1 MLRQVRARL
10 DPEQRRFLKFC
21 IVGASGV
28 AVNLAFVWVGQ
39 QLASEADPRTRD
51 TIASALGIAI
61 SVFGNFLL
69 NNLWTWG
76 DRPKGSRK
84 RDFVARIGRYYLAS
98 AAAIA
103 IQFITAQALMF
114 GLDLNIYV
122 AQSAGILLG
131 TVVNYIANNVWTF
144 KEDGEGQDPESLDVP
159 GVSGEQTG
167 TPRREPWAEDDS
179 PE

>member
-1 MLRQVRARL
+1 MLRLLRSRFS
-10 DPEQRRFLKFC
+10 PEQRRFLKFC

-39 QLASEADPRTRD
+39 QLASDTDPRSRD
-51 TIASALGIAI
+51 TFASGLGIVV

-84 RDFVARIGRYYLAS
+84 RDFLARIGRYYLAS

-103 IQFITAQALMF
+103 IQFITAQTMMF
-114 GLDLNIYV
+114 GMDLSVYP
-122 AQSAGILLG
+122 AQCAGILLG
-131 TVVNYIANNVWTF
+131 TVVNYIANNAWTF
-144 KEDGEGQDPESLDVP
+144 KDDAQEPEG
-159 GVSGEQTG
+159 G
-167 TPRREPWAEDDS
+167 S
-179 PE
+179 PERSEVENIE